1 MDATSP
7 IALERR
13 DGIAVLAFN
22 RPDQLN
28 AMSRAMMAAITAA
41 LEELEGD
48 GNVAAIVL
56 TGAGKAFMAG
66 ADIKE
71 YASFDAAAF
80 RAFQVAGRRMY
91 ERVERNT
98 KPVIAAVN
106 GFALGGGFEM
116 VLACD
121 LVVAKRGAKMGL
133 PEVKLGLVPGG
144 GGTQRLSARVGP
156 NRAFELLAT
165 GGSRPAETFAEW
177 GLVNRLVDDDPVSS
191 AMDLARE
198 LTAQPGEALRALKRL
213 ARLAREAPLAT
224 GLDAELVELEQLY
237 LSPEGQARIRAFA
250 AKSSEPSKRSR
261 PS

>member
-1 MDATSP
+1 MNPAPPVRT
-7 IALERR
+7 ERR
-13 DGIAVLAFN
+13 DDVALLVFD

-28 AMSRAMMAAITAA
+28 AMSGSMMAAITEA
-41 LEELEGD
+41 LEAFEVD
-48 GNVAAIVL
+48 PTVAAIVL

-71 YASFDAAAF
+71 YAAFDAAGF

-91 ERVERNT
+91 ERIERNA

-121 LVVAKRGAKMGL
+121 LVVARRGAKMGL

-156 NRAFELLAT
+156 NRSFELLAT
-165 GGSRPAETFAEW
+165 GGFRPAELFHEW
-177 GLVNRLVDDDPVSS
+177 GLVNRLVDGDPVDE
-191 AMDLARE
+191 AVALGRE
-198 LTAQPGEALRALKRL
+198 LAGQPADAMRALKGL
-213 ARLAREAPLAT
+213 ARLAREAPLST
-224 GLDAELVELEQLY
+224 GLDAELVALERLY
-237 LSPEGQARIRAFA
+237 LGEEGQARIRAFA
-250 AKSSEPSKRSR
+250 EKSAKPASEEQRS
-261 PS
+261 